1 MTTYI
6 TNINSGNLKEVL
18 TKIKKEDTLIIFHS
32 SNEKQIPIDMITL
45 FSNAKGTVVFK
56 ESEDEVEIAF
66 ELGKLAAE
74 TAKSRANMVI
84 LGDSPLFKKI
94 SGIIGS
100 GKKPAP
106 SRKKTQPAVKV
117 EEKAVA
123 PVKAAPAPKTS
134 IPKTATES
142 VKKVIEKTTAVKAK
156 KESAPKKPAK
166 KESPVKKD
174 SPEFDKA
181 YDDFTKLMTD
191 LKTDK
196 YNPSE
201 CALGVLSA
209 VRLMNEDTSMDFE
222 AALHSSTTVTTAK
235 KFFNNIKKT
244 DINKIVK
251 AAKEVVKYDN

>member
-6 TNINSGNLKEVL
+6 TNISSDKLKEVL
-18 TKIKKEDTLIIFHS
+18 TKLKKEDTLIIFHS
-32 SNEKQIPIDMITL
+32 SNEKQVPIDMITL
-45 FSNAKGTVVFK
+45 FSNAKGNVVFK

-84 LGDSPLFKKI
+84 VGDSPLFKKI
-94 SGIIGS
+94 SGIIGA

-106 SRKKTQPAVKV
+106 ARKKPQPAAKA
-117 EEKAVA
+117 EEKAAA
-123 PVKAAPAPKTS
+123 PVKAAPVPKTS
-134 IPKTATES
+134 IPKKATES
-142 VKKVIEKTTAVKAK
+142 VKAVIAKTTVGKAK

-235 KFFNNIKKT
+235 KFFNNIKKA
-244 DINKIVK
+244 DINKIIK
-251 AAKEVVKYDN
+251 AAKEVIKYDA

>member
-32 SNEKQIPIDMITL
+32 SNEKQVPIDMITL

-100 GKKPAP
+100 GKK
-106 SRKKTQPAVKV
+106 TQPAVKV

-134 IPKTATES
+134 LPKKATES
-142 VKKVIEKTTAVKAK
+142 VKKVIEKTIAVKAK
-156 KESAPKKPAK
+156 KESASEDHFIVANKYQPSRTMRV
-166 KESPVKKD
+166 E
-174 SPEFDKA
+174 
-181 YDDFTKLMTD
+181 KL
-191 LKTDK
+191 
-196 YNPSE
+196 S
-201 CALGVLSA
+201 
-209 VRLMNEDTSMDFE
+209 
-222 AALHSSTTVTTAK
+222 
-235 KFFNNIKKT
+235 
-244 DINKIVK
+244 
-251 AAKEVVKYDN
+251 

>member
-6 TNINSGNLKEVL
+6 TNISSDKLKEVL
-18 TKIKKEDTLIIFHS
+18 TKLKKEDTLIIFHS
-32 SNEKQIPIDMITL
+32 SNEKQVPIDMITL
-45 FSNAKGTVVFK
+45 FSNAKGNVVFK
-56 ESEDEVEIAF
+56 ESEDEVEVAF

-74 TAKSRANMVI
+74 TAKSRSNMVI
-84 LGDSPLFKKI
+84 VGDSPLFDRI
-94 SGIIGS
+94 RGFIGVS
-100 GKKPAP
+100 KKPAP
-106 SRKKTQPAVKV
+106 KKPQPAAKA
-117 EEKAVA
+117 EEKPAA
-123 PVKAAPAPKTS
+123 PVKTAPVPKTS
-134 IPKTATES
+134 IPKKATES
-142 VKKVIEKTTAVKAK
+142 VKAVIAKTTAGKAK

-166 KESPVKKD
+166 KEDPIKKD

-181 YDDFTKLMTD
+181 YDDFTKLMTN

-235 KFFNNIKKT
+235 KFFNNIKKA
-244 DINKIVK
+244 DINKIIK
-251 AAKEVVKYDN
+251 AAKEVIKYDA